1 MASLVFGSSGD
12 RCSLAN
18 IDAFQQRHIHLNW
31 SIDFSQK
38 SIVGH
43 VDITLVVL
51 RACDTIIL
59 DSRDILVSSVTS
71 SGQSLPH
78 CFGPEHAALGVPL
91 HISVQSLFL
100 RTGDTVEIRVNYK
113 TTARSPALQ
122 WLEPSQ
128 TAGGRHPYLFSQ
140 CQAIHCRSLAP
151 LQDSPSVKATY
162 SATVSV
168 PASMRALMS
177 AVCSNLEGR
186 LSEDKSTV
194 AFSFEQKIPVPSY
207 LIAVVVGDLAFADI
221 GPRSRVWSEPEQLQA
236 AASEFSETERFL
248 QLGEELLTPYVWGR
262 YDLLLLPP
270 SFPYGGMENPC
281 LTFVTPTLLAGDK
294 SLVGVVAH
302 EIAHSWTG
310 NLVTAATWEHFWLN
324 EGFTVMI
331 ERKILGKMYGESRFS
346 FEALEGRHSMK
357 NSVDAY
363 GCEHCFTQL
372 VPALDGIDPDD
383 AFSSIPYE
391 KGFNFLNYLQ
401 EAVGGAKFFDPW
413 LKQWVSDQAY
423 KSVTTND
430 FISHFVSF
438 FAHAD
443 VGPQVDRSIFET
455 FDWSSWLVKP
465 GMPDQD
471 QMPNLD
477 KSEAAAAEALATQL
491 LDPSVPVD
499 SDAMKT
505 WFSGQ
510 ICHMLDELL
519 TSKRMSRTQFLAMDA
534 GYSLSGHSNSEI
546 RFRSLR
552 LGLQC
557 GAEEVLAS
565 ALNFVTSQ
573 GRMKYIRPL
582 YRDMFKSTQFVSIQ
596 YLLVFHRSYLR
607 AGRVLSRQPLT
618 TSTRTKTAITP

>member
-1 MASLVFGSSGD
+1 MSSLSFGSSGD

-31 SIDFSQK
+31 TIDFAQK

-43 VDITLVVL
+43 IDLTLVVL
-51 RACDTIIL
+51 QACDTIIL
-59 DSRDILVSSVTS
+59 DSRDIIVSSVTS

-78 CFGPEHAALGVPL
+78 SFGQEHAALGVPL
-91 HISVQSLFL
+91 HITVQSLFL
-100 RTGDTVEIRVNYK
+100 RAGDTVEIRVNYR

-128 TAGGRHPYLFSQ
+128 TAGGQHPYLFSQ

-162 SATVSV
+162 SSTVTV

-177 AVCSNLEGR
+177 AVCSNLDGR
-186 LSEDKSTV
+186 TPSSGAQDTIS
-194 AFSFEQKIPVPSY
+194 FCFEQKIPVPSY
-207 LIAVVVGDLAFADI
+207 LIAIVVGDLAFADI
-221 GPRSRVWSEPEQLQA
+221 GPRSRVWSEPGQLQA
-236 AASEFSETERFL
+236 AASEFAETERFL

-281 LTFVTPTLLAGDK
+281 LTFVTPTLLAGDR

-372 VPALDGIDPDD
+372 VPSLDGIDPDD

-391 KGFNFLNYLQ
+391 KGFNFLNFLQ
-401 EAVGGAKFFDPW
+401 EAVGGAKYFDPW
-413 LKQWVSDQAY
+413 LKQWVTDQAY

-430 FISHFVSF
+430 FITHFTSF
-438 FAHAD
+438 FKHAD
-443 VGPQVDRSIFET
+443 VGPQVDRAMFEA
-455 FDWSSWLVKP
+455 FDWGAWLLKP
-465 GMPDQD
+465 GMPDDD
-471 QMPNLD
+471 QMPILD
-477 KSEAAAAEALATQL
+477 KSEAAAAETLAAQL
-491 LDPSVPVD
+491 LDPSIPVD
-499 SDAMKT
+499 SDAMKS

-510 ICHMLDELL
+510 ICHMLDVLL
-519 TSKRMSRTQFLAMDA
+519 TSKRMTRAHFLVVDTAYA
-534 GYSLSGHSNSEI
+534 LSCHSNSEI

-557 GAEEVLAS
+557 GAEEVLGS
-565 ALNFVTSQ
+565 ALKFVTSQ

-582 YRDMFKSTQFVSIQ
+582 YRDMFKSTQSVIFN
-596 YLLVFHRSYLR
+596 LR
-607 AGRVLSRQPLT
+607 AYHSFDGVLQ
-618 TSTRTKTAITP
+618 AQYC